1 MSLAAIHKVARPG
14 FEVYY
19 RVHGACAPIVRE
31 TLADLEAIREQMGI
45 ERWAVAGHSAG
56 AMLALVYAT
65 QFRERV
71 VSLVLMNSGPV
82 PGGAWIPLLK

>member
-1 MSLAAIHKVARPG
+1 
-14 FEVYY
+14 
-19 RVHGACAPIVRE
+19 
-31 TLADLEAIREQMGI
+31 
-45 ERWAVAGHSAG
+45 VAGHSAG